1 VRDNG
6 TEGYLGVYA
15 VKELTVTVRDAKG
28 KKHKIIE
35 AISWKEAVGCCVIKG
50 GMRKSNF
57 LEFLQSDSCP
67 ELDARK
73 VVIRVRKWRV

>member
-1 VRDNG
+1 MERRG
-6 TEGYLGVYA
+6 ISEFTQSKSLQLPSEMQR
-15 VKELTVTVRDAKG
+15 E
-28 KKHKIIE
+28 KHKIIE
-35 AISWKEAVGCCVIKG
+35 AISWREAVGCCVIKG